1 MVKSFPRG
9 KKNYSKLLID
19 LKQLITPKNDDGSID
34 HRYQSIS
41 NQICGLAG
49 EKCLAKLKEF
59 YEKTS
64 KLESEH
70 VAAAIH
76 LAQKSFEID
85 VDGYQRK
92 RITKALTIALKELG
106 FKSSKVTKII
116 NAGRFL
122 QSYDWFEEGKCYF
135 GINSEM
141 TGQDFIDKLS
151 EYFGG
156 FGAGSLDVL
165 GRMTM
170 QGRKKAYR
178 HFAKGGIRMS
188 QKALEA
194 LQREHPVKLNE
205 RRGRK
210 LAGTSMAQSDT
221 TQAVVNHQSLMVMAD
236 ADADPLTTHPESAQR
251 YIDHFFQLFASG
263 AMEQSLAQC
272 PPSLQAHLIDE
283 IKTGITLLED
293 FVSKNKTIEVSSVT

>member
-1 MVKSFPRG
+1 M
-9 KKNYSKLLID
+9 NIE
-19 LKQLITPKNDDGSID
+19 QLITPKNEDGSVD
-34 HRYQSIS
+34 HRYQSIA
-41 NQICGLAG
+41 NEICELAG
-49 EKCLAKLKEF
+49 EKCLARLEEF

-70 VAAAIH
+70 AAAAIH

-85 VDGYQRK
+85 VDAYQCK

-106 FKSSKVTKII
+106 FKPSKVTKII

-135 GINSEM
+135 GSNSEM
-141 TGQDFIDKLS
+141 TGQDVINKLS

-156 FGAGSLDVL
+156 FGVGSLDVL
-165 GRMTM
+165 SRMTM

-210 LAGTSMAQSDT
+210 LAGTPMAQTDT
-221 TQAVVNHQSLMVMAD
+221 TQAVVNHQSLVVRAD

>member
-1 MVKSFPRG
+1 M
-9 KKNYSKLLID
+9 D
-19 LKQLITPKNDDGSID
+19 LKHLITPKNDDGSID
-34 HRYQSIS
+34 NRYQSIS

-49 EKCLAKLKEF
+49 EKCLEKLKEF

-70 VAAAIH
+70 VGPAVH
-76 LAQKSFEID
+76 LVRKSFEID
-85 VDGYQRK
+85 VDEYQRK

-106 FKSSKVTKII
+106 FKPSKVSKII

-122 QSYDWFEEGKCYF
+122 QTYDWFEEGRCYF
-135 GINSEM
+135 GLNSEM
-141 TGQDFIDKLS
+141 TGQDFVDKLS

-165 GRMTM
+165 SRMTM

-178 HFAKGGIRMS
+178 HFAKEGIRMS

-210 LAGTSMAQSDT
+210 LEDAKSHQTDP
-221 TQAVVNHQSLMVMAD
+221 TQAVLTHQSLAVMED
-236 ADADPLTTHPESAQR
+236 ADEEPVIRQIESAQSF
-251 YIDHFFQLFASG
+251 IGKFFQLIKSG
-263 AMEQSLAQC
+263 EIEHYLSEYTPAA
-272 PPSLQAHLIDE
+272 QAHLIDE
-283 IKTGITLLED
+283 IKTGITLLEE
-293 FVSKNKTIEVSSVT
+293 FVIKNKTIEVNSID

>member
-1 MVKSFPRG
+1 M
-9 KKNYSKLLID
+9 D
-19 LKQLITPKNDDGSID
+19 LKHLITPKNDDGSID
-34 HRYQSIS
+34 NRYQSIS

-70 VAAAIH
+70 VGPAVH
-76 LAQKSFEID
+76 LVRKSFEID
-85 VDGYQRK
+85 VDEYQRK

-106 FKSSKVTKII
+106 FKPSKVSKII

-122 QSYDWFEEGKCYF
+122 QTYDWFEEGRCYF
-135 GINSEM
+135 GLNSEM
-141 TGQDFIDKLS
+141 TGQDFVDKLS

-165 GRMTM
+165 SRMTM

-194 LQREHPVKLNE
+194 LQREHPVRLNE

-210 LAGTSMAQSDT
+210 PAGTCMAQADT
-221 TQAVVNHQSLMVMAD
+221 TQAVVNHQSLVVMAD

-263 AMEQSLAQC
+263 AMEQGLAQC
-272 PPSLQAHLIDE
+272 PPAIQAHLIDE
-283 IKTGITLLED
+283 IKTGITLLEE
-293 FVSKNKTIEVSSVT
+293 FVSKNKTIEVNAVN

>member
-1 MVKSFPRG
+1 M
-9 KKNYSKLLID
+9 D

-70 VAAAIH
+70 AAAAIH
-76 LAQKSFEID
+76 LSQKSFEID

-122 QSYDWFEEGKCYF
+122 QTYDWFEEGKCYF
-135 GINSEM
+135 GINSEV

-165 GRMTM
+165 GRMTI

-205 RRGRK
+205 KRGRK
-210 LAGTSMAQSDT
+210 PAGSCIHQTES
-221 TQAVVNHQSLMVMAD
+221 TQAVVTHESLVVMED
-236 ADADPLTTHPESAQR
+236 ADGDSAITQPESAQR
-251 YIDHFFQLFASG
+251 HIDHFFQLFASG
-263 AMEQSLAQC
+263 AMEQGLAQC
-272 PPSLQAHLIDE
+272 PPYLQAHLIDE
-283 IKTGITLLED
+283 IKTGITLLEE
-293 FVSKNKTIEVSSVT
+293 FVSKNKIIEVKPVN

>member
-1 MVKSFPRG
+1 M
-9 KKNYSKLLID
+9 D
-19 LKQLITPKNDDGSID
+19 LKQLVTPKNDDGSID

-70 VAAAIH
+70 VGPAVH
-76 LAQKSFEID
+76 LVRKSFEID
-85 VDGYQRK
+85 MDEYQRK

-106 FKSSKVTKII
+106 FKPSKVTKII

-122 QSYDWFEEGKCYF
+122 QTYDWFEEGRCYF
-135 GINSEM
+135 GSNSEM
-141 TGQDFIDKLS
+141 TGQDVINKLS

-156 FGAGSLDVL
+156 FGVGSLDVL
-165 GRMTM
+165 SRMTM

-194 LQREHPVKLNE
+194 LQWEYPIKLNE

-210 LAGTSMAQSDT
+210 LVDANSQQNDP
-221 TQAVVNHQSLMVMAD
+221 TQAVVTHQSLVVMED
-236 ADADPLTTHPESAQR
+236 ADVDPPITQPESAQR

-263 AMEQSLAQC
+263 AMEQGLAQF
-272 PPSLQAHLIDE
+272 PLAAQVQLIEE
-283 IKTGITLLED
+283 IKMGIALLKE
-293 FVSKNKTIEVSSVT
+293 FVSKNKTIEVGSVN

>member
-1 MVKSFPRG
+1 M
-9 KKNYSKLLID
+9 N

-34 HRYQSIS
+34 NRYQSIS

-49 EKCLAKLKEF
+49 EQCLTKLKEF

-64 KLESEH
+64 KLESEYG
-70 VAAAIH
+70 AAAIH
-76 LAQKSFEID
+76 LAQKSFEVN
-85 VDGYQRK
+85 VDEYQRK

-122 QSYDWFEEGKCYF
+122 QTYDWFEEGRCYF
-135 GINSEM
+135 GLKTDM
-141 TGQDFIDKLS
+141 TGQDVINKLS

-165 GRMTM
+165 SRMTM

-178 HFAKGGIRMS
+178 HFAKGGCRMS
-188 QKALEA
+188 QNALEA
-194 LQREHPVKLNE
+194 LQREYPINVNE

-210 LAGTSMAQSDT
+210 PSGACINKTQSTQVVVTHESLA
-221 TQAVVNHQSLMVMAD
+221 VMED
-236 ADADPLTTHPESAQR
+236 ADGDSPITQLESAQKH
-251 YIDHFFQLFASG
+251 IDHFFQLFASG
-263 AMEQSLAQC
+263 AMEQGLAQF
-272 PPSLQAHLIDE
+272 PPAAQVHLIDE
-283 IKTGITLLED
+283 IRTVIALLEK
-293 FVSKNKTIEVSSVT
+293 FVSKNKTIEVNSVN

>member
-1 MVKSFPRG
+1 M
-9 KKNYSKLLID
+9 D
-19 LKQLITPKNDDGSID
+19 LKYLITPKNDDGSVD

-49 EKCLAKLKEF
+49 EQCLEKLKEF
-59 YEKTS
+59 YEQTS

-70 VAAAIH
+70 GAAAVH
-76 LAQKSFEID
+76 LAQKSFEVD
-85 VDGYQRK
+85 VDEYQRK

-106 FKSSKVTKII
+106 FKPSKVTKII

-122 QSYDWFEEGKCYF
+122 QTYDWFEEGRCYF
-135 GINSEM
+135 GSNSEM
-141 TGQDFIDKLS
+141 TGQDVINKIS

-156 FGAGSLDVL
+156 FGVGSLDVL
-165 GRMTM
+165 SRMTM

-194 LQREHPVKLNE
+194 LQREYPIKLNV

-210 LAGTSMAQSDT
+210 LVDANSRQTDP
-221 TQAVVNHQSLMVMAD
+221 TQAVVTHQSLVVMED
-236 ADADPLTTHPESAQR
+236 ADGDPPITQPESAQR

-263 AMEQSLAQC
+263 AMEQGLAQF
-272 PPSLQAHLIDE
+272 PPASQVQLIDE
-283 IKTGITLLED
+283 IKMGITLLEE
-293 FVSKNKTIEVSSVT
+293 FVSKNKTVEVTSVN

>member
-1 MVKSFPRG
+1 MDIK
-9 KKNYSKLLID
+9 Y
-19 LKQLITPKNDDGSID
+19 LITPKNDDGSVD

-49 EKCLAKLKEF
+49 KQCLAKLKEF
-59 YEKTS
+59 YEQTS

-70 VAAAIH
+70 GAAAVH
-76 LAQKSFEID
+76 LAQKSFEVD
-85 VDGYQRK
+85 VDEYQRK
-92 RITKALTIALKELG
+92 RIAKALTIALKELG
-106 FKSSKVTKII
+106 FKPSKVTKII

-122 QSYDWFEEGKCYF
+122 QAYDWFEEGRCYF
-135 GINSEM
+135 GSNSEM
-141 TGQDFIDKLS
+141 TGQDVINKIS

-156 FGAGSLDVL
+156 FGVGSLDVL
-165 GRMTM
+165 SRMTM

-194 LQREHPVKLNE
+194 LQREYPIKLNE

-210 LAGTSMAQSDT
+210 LVDANSQQTDP
-221 TQAVVNHQSLMVMAD
+221 TQAVVTHQSLVVMED
-236 ADADPLTTHPESAQR
+236 ADGDPPITQPESAQR

-263 AMEQSLAQC
+263 AMEQGLAQF
-272 PPSLQAHLIDE
+272 PPASQVQLIDE
-283 IKTGITLLED
+283 IKMGITLLEE
-293 FVSKNKTIEVSSVT
+293 FVSKNKTVEVTSVN

>member
-1 MVKSFPRG
+1 M
-9 KKNYSKLLID
+9 N
-19 LKQLITPKNDDGSID
+19 LKQLITPKNEDGSVD
-34 HRYQSIS
+34 HRHQSIA
-41 NQICGLAG
+41 NEICELDG
-49 EKCLAKLKEF
+49 EKCLARLEEF

-70 VAAAIH
+70 AAAAIH

-85 VDGYQRK
+85 VDEYQCK

-106 FKSSKVTKII
+106 FKSSKIAKII

-122 QSYDWFEEGKCYF
+122 QAYDWFEEARCYF
-135 GINSEM
+135 GPNSEM
-141 TGQDFIDKLS
+141 TGQDCIDKLS

-165 GRMTM
+165 GRMTI

-188 QKALEA
+188 QRALEA

-210 LAGTSMAQSDT
+210 PAGSCIQQAQPTQVVVTHESLA
-221 TQAVVNHQSLMVMAD
+221 VMED
-236 ADADPLTTHPESAQR
+236 ADGDPLTTEPQFTQSL
-251 YIDHFFQLFASG
+251 ISSFFKLVASG
-263 AMEQSLAQC
+263 AMEQHLTEYTPAA
-272 PPSLQAHLIDE
+272 QAHLIDQ
-283 IKTGITLLED
+283 IQMGITLLEA
-293 FVSKNKTIEVSSVT
+293 FVSKNKTIEVSSVN

>member
-1 MVKSFPRG
+1 M
-9 KKNYSKLLID
+9 D
-19 LKQLITPKNDDGSID
+19 LKHLITPKNDDGSID
-34 HRYQSIS
+34 NRYQSIS

-70 VAAAIH
+70 VGPAVH
-76 LAQKSFEID
+76 LVRKSFEID
-85 VDGYQRK
+85 VDEYQRK

-106 FKSSKVTKII
+106 FKPSKVSKII

-122 QSYDWFEEGKCYF
+122 QTYDWFEEGRCYF
-135 GINSEM
+135 GLNSEM
-141 TGQDFIDKLS
+141 TGQDFVDKLS

-165 GRMTM
+165 SRMTM

-210 LAGTSMAQSDT
+210 PEDARSYKTDS
-221 TQAVVNHQSLMVMAD
+221 TQAVVTHQSLVVMAD
-236 ADADPLTTHPESAQR
+236 ADADSLTTHPESAQR

-272 PPSLQAHLIDE
+272 PPFLQAHLIDE

>member
-1 MVKSFPRG
+1 M
-9 KKNYSKLLID
+9 D
-19 LKQLITPKNDDGSID
+19 LKHLITPKNDDGSID
-34 HRYQSIS
+34 NRYQSIS

-70 VAAAIH
+70 VGPAVH
-76 LAQKSFEID
+76 LVRKSFEID
-85 VDGYQRK
+85 MDEYQRK

-122 QSYDWFEEGKCYF
+122 QSYDWLEEGKCYF

-165 GRMTM
+165 GRMTI
-170 QGRKKAYR
+170 QGRKKA
-178 HFAKGGIRMS
+178 I
-188 QKALEA
+188 
-194 LQREHPVKLNE
+194 
-205 RRGRK
+205 
-210 LAGTSMAQSDT
+210 DT
-221 TQAVVNHQSLMVMAD
+221 L
-236 ADADPLTTHPESAQR
+236 P
-251 YIDHFFQLFASG
+251 
-263 AMEQSLAQC
+263 
-272 PPSLQAHLIDE
+272 
-283 IKTGITLLED
+283 K
-293 FVSKNKTIEVSSVT
+293 EVFE

>member
-1 MVKSFPRG
+1 M
-9 KKNYSKLLID
+9 D
-19 LKQLITPKNDDGSID
+19 LKQLITPKNDDGSVD

-49 EKCLAKLKEF
+49 EQCLAKLKEF
-59 YEKTS
+59 YEQTS

-70 VAAAIH
+70 GAAAIH
-76 LAQKSFEID
+76 LVQKSLEVD
-85 VDGYQRK
+85 VDEYQRK
-92 RITKALTIALKELG
+92 RITKALIIALQEIG

-122 QSYDWFEEGKCYF
+122 QTYDWFEEGRCYF
-135 GINSEM
+135 GSNSEM
-141 TGQDFIDKLS
+141 TGQDVTNKLS
-151 EYFGG
+151 EYSGG
-156 FGAGSLDVL
+156 FGVGSLDVL
-165 GRMTM
+165 SRMTM

-210 LAGTSMAQSDT
+210 PAGTCMAQTDT
-221 TQAVVNHQSLMVMAD
+221 TQAVVNHQSLVVMAD

-251 YIDHFFQLFASG
+251 HIDHFFQLFASG

-272 PPSLQAHLIDE
+272 PPSLQAHLIDK
-283 IKTGITLLED
+283 IKIGITLLED